1 MAREVGFGR
10 RPTIDEV
17 HAPQSE
23 RTASGAPALTLV
35 PERQP
40 LGASERFF
48 VAQHR
53 GGATNLTRVILLA
66 HPPHPAVVARA
77 LRMLAARHRL
87 LRTRVSEGA
96 RPSFVH
102 GGGALPA
109 LHVVPRRSAH
119 TFEEALRSVVNAPMD
134 LAAGPVCQLHY
145 VYTEGDPRAELIV
158 AADHV
163 VCDGVSMNA
172 LCAELLALC
181 AGGLPARVAR
191 DLPVLEQ
198 LLPAASP
205 LERARAVARSLA
217 RFARIQLCRRVAEA
231 RPRAESSDFLYAELS
246 ADETRALVERARS
259 AGTTV
264 TGALLAASLRAVRTQ
279 RPHTLRL
286 AASVPVNL
294 RPRLQDSALTPD
306 DLANLT
312 SAVYLDTTAS
322 LPMWPLARA
331 LKHDLAREVEG
342 ERFLNATTPVYQ
354 IGRMFTRGPRAT
366 LAHVMVSNS
375 GTLPLR
381 ADYGAFQVVGFR
393 SATSAPMLAA
403 DFALFCNTFDGRLC
417 INLLFA
423 PEVTSRQAAA
433 EVLGQL
439 RQHLIEAP

>member
-1 MAREVGFGR
+1 M
-10 RPTIDEV
+10 DDV
-17 HAPQSE
+17 HAPRPE
-23 RTASGAPALTLV
+23 RPASVAPALTLV

-87 LRTRVSEGA
+87 LRTRVSEEA
-96 RPSFVH
+96 RPAFVH

-109 LHVVPRRSAH
+109 LHVVPRRSEH
-119 TFEEALRSVVNAPMD
+119 SFEETLRRVVNTPMD
-134 LAAGPVCQLHY
+134 LTHGPVCALHY
-145 VYTEGDPRAELIV
+145 VYAEGDPRAELIV

-181 AGGLPARVAR
+181 AGGLPARVAP

-198 LLPAASP
+198 LLPRSSATA
-205 LERARAVARSLA
+205 RARAVAESLA
-217 RFARIQLCRRVAEA
+217 RFARIQLGRRISEA
-231 RPRAESSDFLYAELS
+231 RPRAASSDFLYAELS
-246 ADETRALVERARS
+246 VDETRALVERARG

-264 TGALLAASLRAVRTQ
+264 TGALLAASLRAVRAQ
-279 RPHTLRL
+279 RPYTLRL

-294 RPRLQDSALTPD
+294 RPRLPGGALTPD

-312 SAVYLDTTAS
+312 SAVYLDTTARLS
-322 LPMWPLARA
+322 MWPLARA
-331 LKHDLAREVEG
+331 LKQDLAREVEG
-342 ERFLNATTPVYQ
+342 ERFLRATTPVYQ
-354 IGRMFTRGPRAT
+354 IGRLFTRGPRAT

-423 PEVTSRQAAA
+423 PEVTSRQIAE
-433 EVLGQL
+433 EVLAQL
-439 RQHLIEAP
+439 RQHLLEAP